1 MIPAAADSSYFSF
14 PELHL
19 ETVTCT
25 RLGTAWNGIRL
36 NGYYWRLYRNDS
48 GGAGVF
54 LRGRKVE
61 LRPDCL
67 YLLPPNCNLLTWN
80 VGTPLQVYLHFELTG
95 VVGSGV
101 RLLNE
106 LPLEGGLRE
115 LYLELER
122 NLTSAGADFFRR
134 SFLASALASAA
145 AAKLPGDAFCE
156 ITSDSRIVELCS
168 MMREKL
174 ALPLDVE
181 AMGRS
186 IGLSENAFLRLFRE
200 QTGVTPY
207 QYLLHLR
214 YSRAAHLLVSGHS
227 TIDDIC
233 EAVGVRDRFHFSR
246 TFKKLHGTSPA
257 EYRKNAIGIMK
268 RSREE
273 KENGAEQQ

>member
-1 MIPAAADSSYFSF
+1 MTSQSETPSFSF

-19 ETVTCT
+19 ETVTRT
-25 RLGTAWNGIRL
+25 RLGEAWNGIRL
-36 NGYYWRLYRNDS
+36 SGYYWRLYHHDS
-48 GGAGVF
+48 GGAGVY
-54 LRGRKVE
+54 LQGRKVE
-61 LRPDCL
+61 LLPERL
-67 YLLPPNCNLLTWN
+67 YLLPPNCDLRTWN
-80 VGTPLQVYLHFELTG
+80 AGNPVQVYLHFALTG

-106 LPLEGGLRE
+106 LSLEGGLRE

-122 NLTSAGADFFRR
+122 NLASAGADFIRR

-145 AAKLPGDAFCE
+145 AARLPEDAFCK

-168 MMREKL
+168 LMREKL
-174 ALPLDVE
+174 AQPLNVE

-186 IGLSENAFLRLFRE
+186 IGLSENAFLRLFWE
-200 QTGVTPY
+200 QTGVSPY

-214 YSRAAHLLVSGHS
+214 YSRAAHLLVSGQA

-246 TFKKLHGTSPA
+246 TFKKLHGMSPA
-257 EYRKNAIGIMK
+257 EYRKNAIGIM
-268 RSREE
+268 RRTQ
-273 KENGAEQQ
+273 KESGTDLP

>member
-1 MIPAAADSSYFSF
+1 MIPAADTRLFSF

-25 RLGTAWNGIRL
+25 RLGEAWNGIRL
-36 NGYYWRLYRNDS
+36 GGYYWRLYHHDS
-48 GGAGVF
+48 GGAGVY

-61 LRPDCL
+61 LRPDRL
-67 YLLPPNCNLLTWN
+67 YLLPPNCDLLTWN
-80 VGTPLQVYLHFELTG
+80 AGSPLQVYLHFELTG

-106 LPLEGGLRE
+106 LPLEGALRE

-122 NLTSAGADFFRR
+122 NLTSPGADFFRR
-134 SFLASALASAA
+134 SFLASALAAA
-145 AAKLPGDAFCE
+145 AAARLPEDAFCE
-156 ITSDSRIVELCS
+156 ITSDSRIIELCA

-174 ALPLDVE
+174 ALPLNVE

-214 YSRAAHLLVSGHS
+214 YSRAAHLLVSGMS
-227 TIDDIC
+227 TIDGIC
-233 EAVGVRDRFHFSR
+233 EAVGIRDRFHFSR
-246 TFKKLHGTSPA
+246 TFKKLYGTSPG
-257 EYRKNAIGIMK
+257 EYRKNVIGIMK
-268 RSREE
+268 RFRD
-273 KENGAEQQ
+273 ENGARLP

>member
-1 MIPAAADSSYFSF
+1 MTSQSETPSFSF

-25 RLGTAWNGIRL
+25 RLGEAWNGIRL
-36 NGYYWRLYRNDS
+36 SGYYWRLYHHDS
-48 GGAGVF
+48 GGAGVY
-54 LRGRKVE
+54 LQGRKVE
-61 LRPDCL
+61 LLPERL
-67 YLLPPNCNLLTWN
+67 YLLPPNCDLRTWN
-80 VGTPLQVYLHFELTG
+80 AGNPVQVYLHFELTG

-106 LPLEGGLRE
+106 LSLEGGLRE

-122 NLTSAGADFFRR
+122 NLMQSGSDFVRR

-145 AAKLPGDAFCE
+145 TARLPGDAFCE
-156 ITSDSRIVELCS
+156 ITSDPRIIELCS

-174 ALPLDVE
+174 AQPLNVE

-186 IGLSENAFLRLFRE
+186 IGLSENVFLRLFRD

-214 YSRAAHLLVSGHS
+214 YSRAAHLLASGRM

-233 EAVGVRDRFHFSR
+233 EAIGVRDRFHFSR
-246 TFKKLHGTSPA
+246 TFKKLHGTSPG
-257 EYRKNAIGIMK
+257 EYRKNAIGVMRRFQRGK
-268 RSREE
+268 D
-273 KENGAEQQ
+273 AESL

>member
-1 MIPAAADSSYFSF
+1 MLSAANSIPFQF

-19 ETVTCT
+19 VTVTCT
-25 RLGTAWNGIRL
+25 RLGEAWNGIRL
-36 NGYYWRLYRNDS
+36 NGYYWRLYHHDS
-48 GGAGVF
+48 GGAGVY
-54 LRGRKVE
+54 LQGRRVE
-61 LRPDCL
+61 LRPDRL

-80 VGTPLQVYLHFELTG
+80 VGNPLQVYLHFELTG

-106 LPLEGGLRE
+106 QPLEGALQE
-115 LYLELER
+115 LYLELEQ
-122 NLTSAGADFFRR
+122 NLTLSGSGFFRR
-134 SFLASALASAA
+134 SFLASALAAA
-145 AAKLPGDAFCE
+145 AAARLSPDAFCQ
-156 ITSDSRIVELCS
+156 ITSDSRIIELCS

-174 ALPLDVE
+174 ALPLNVE
-181 AMGRS
+181 AMGRA

-214 YSRAAHLLVSGHS
+214 YSRAAHLLVSGQS

-246 TFKKLHGTSPA
+246 TFKKLYGTSPA
-257 EYRKNAIGIMK
+257 EYRKNAIGIM
-268 RSREE
+268 RRFR
-273 KENGAEQQ
+273 KERGAESE